1 MNSYNQNNQRSYN
14 NNLLNQFNSH
24 LNQPRQNSFMNNPM
38 VAQNPNFASN
48 NANFYN
54 KIQMAKI
61 EQIKRAKNISDLGM
75 DNKQLSEYIIDPIKI
90 NKTSTEEINNKLHEI
105 ESNYIVP
112 VTRNTKFEEQSNA
125 YLRELWKNRTNQPYK
140 NVIKKEL
147 FDKEYK
153 KYYNDDI
160 FKKDINNKNELI
172 VHKVIKNIDADE
184 DLLEAEFLLIQEI
197 LEKHNGEL
205 KNIYSTS
212 NENKYKKEFEYA
224 QKYRYRLEYN
234 PKDSE
239 ELKDFY
245 KKEQKKINKENKM
258 LDQLIDMLVEGE
270 DLSKEE
276 SDILNE
282 QLKESR
288 KKKTKVKDLEDEL
301 REELGDDFDE
311 IIDAIEVDKDNKDNK
326 NNDYRDNRDNKS
338 DNKKVR
344 IKTSTSTTDSSV
356 KTPRKKI
363 SVKTSIIQNVEENKE
378 IDELKDFYKN
388 RNKK

>member
-1 MNSYNQNNQRSYN
+1 MNQYNQNHQRMHN

-24 LNQPRQNSFMNNPM
+24 LNQPRQNPFMNNPM
-38 VAQNPNFASN
+38 VAQNPNFGSRD
-48 NANFYN
+48 ANFYN

-90 NKTSTEEINNKLHEI
+90 NKTSKDEIQNKLHDI
-105 ESNYIVP
+105 EHTYIVP
-112 VTRNTKFEEQSNA
+112 ANRNTKIEDQSNA

-153 KYYNDDI
+153 KYYKDDI
-160 FKKDINNKNELI
+160 FKKDINNRNELI
-172 VHKVIKNIDADE
+172 VHKVIKNVDADE

-205 KNIYSTS
+205 KNIYSSS
-212 NENKYKKEFEYA
+212 NENKCKKEFEYA

-234 PKDSE
+234 PKDTE

-276 SDILNE
+276 SDKINE
-282 QLKESR
+282 QLIESR

-301 REELGDDFDE
+301 REELGDDFED
-311 IIDAIEVDKDNKDNK
+311 IIDSIEVDDKS
-326 NNDYRDNRDNKS
+326 NDKTI
-338 DNKKVR
+338 NKKVR
-344 IKTSTSTTDSSV
+344 IKSSNTSTLSIEN

-363 SVKTSIIQNVEENKE
+363 TVKTSIIQNIDKEEVNTE
-378 IDELKDFYKN
+378 IDDLKDFYKN
-388 RNKK
+388 RTKK

>member
-1 MNSYNQNNQRSYN
+1 MNSYNQNNQRTYN

-90 NKTSTEEINNKLHEI
+90 NKTSQEEINHKLHDI

-112 VTRNTKFEEQSNA
+112 VTRNTKFEDQSNA

-153 KYYNDDI
+153 KYYKDDI
-160 FKKDINNKNELI
+160 FKKDISSRNELI

-205 KNIYSTS
+205 KNIYSSS

-258 LDQLIDMLVEGE
+258 LDQIIDMLVEGE

-311 IIDAIEVDKDNKDNK
+311 IIDAIQV
-326 NNDYRDNRDNKS
+326 DNRDNK
-338 DNKKVR
+338 DNNKKVR
-344 IKTSTSTTDSSV
+344 IKTSSTSTSETTV

-363 SVKTSIIQNVEENKE
+363 SVKTSIIQNKEEVNTE

>member
-1 MNSYNQNNQRSYN
+1 MNSYNQNNQNNQRTYN

-38 VAQNPNFASN
+38 VAQNPNFSSRDT
-48 NANFYN
+48 NFYN

-90 NKTSTEEINNKLHEI
+90 NKTSQEEINHKLHDI

-112 VTRNTKFEEQSNA
+112 VTGNTKFEDQSNA

-153 KYYNDDI
+153 KYYKDDI
-160 FKKDINNKNELI
+160 FKKDISSRNELI

-205 KNIYSTS
+205 KNIYSSS

-311 IIDAIEVDKDNKDNK
+311 IIDAIEVDKDNK
-326 NNDYRDNRDNKS
+326 S

-363 SVKTSIIQNVEENKE
+363 SVKTSIIQNKEEVNTE

>member
-1 MNSYNQNNQRSYN
+1 MNSYNQNNQNNQRTYN

-38 VAQNPNFASN
+38 VAQNPNFSSRDT
-48 NANFYN
+48 NFYN

-90 NKTSTEEINNKLHEI
+90 NKTSQEEINHKLHDI

-112 VTRNTKFEEQSNA
+112 VTGNTKFEDQSNA

-153 KYYNDDI
+153 KYYKDDI
-160 FKKDINNKNELI
+160 FKKDISSRNELI

-205 KNIYSTS
+205 KNIYSSS

-258 LDQLIDMLVEGE
+258 LDQIIDMLVEGE

-311 IIDAIEVDKDNKDNK
+311 IIDAIEVDKDNK
-326 NNDYRDNRDNKS
+326 S

-363 SVKTSIIQNVEENKE
+363 SVKTSIIQNKEEVNTE

>member
-1 MNSYNQNNQRSYN
+1 MNQYNPNHQRMHN

-24 LNQPRQNSFMNNPM
+24 LNQPRQNPFMNNPM
-38 VAQNPNFASN
+38 VAQNPNFASRD
-48 NANFYN
+48 ANFYN

-90 NKTSTEEINNKLHEI
+90 NKTSKDEIQNKLHDI
-105 ESNYIVP
+105 EHTYIVP
-112 VTRNTKFEEQSNA
+112 ANRNTKIEDQSNA

-153 KYYNDDI
+153 KYYKDEI
-160 FKKDINNKNELI
+160 FKKDINNRNELI
-172 VHKVIKNIDADE
+172 VHKVIKNVDADE

-205 KNIYSTS
+205 KNIYSSS

-234 PKDSE
+234 PKDTE

-258 LDQLIDMLVEGE
+258 LDQIIDMLVEGE

-276 SDILNE
+276 TDKLNE
-282 QLKESR
+282 QLQESR
-288 KKKTKVKDLEDEL
+288 KKKTKVKDLEEEL
-301 REELGDDFDE
+301 REELGDDFED
-311 IIDAIEVDKDNKDNK
+311 IIDAIEVDDKTNS
-326 NNDYRDNRDNKS
+326 KS
-338 DNKKVR
+338 TDKKVR
-344 IKTSTSTTDSSV
+344 IKSSNISSIIEP

-363 SVKTSIIQNVEENKE
+363 TVKTSIIQNTDKE
-378 IDELKDFYKN
+378 VTTEVDELKEFYKN

>member
-1 MNSYNQNNQRSYN
+1 MNSYNHNNHNNQNNQNNQRTYN

-38 VAQNPNFASN
+38 ISQNPNYSSRDP
-48 NANFYN
+48 NFYN

-90 NKTSTEEINNKLHEI
+90 NKTSKDEIQNKLHDI

-112 VTRNTKFEEQSNA
+112 VTRNTKFEDQSNA

-140 NVIKKEL
+140 NVIKKEM

-153 KYYNDDI
+153 KYYKDDI
-160 FKKDINNKNELI
+160 FKRDINSRNELI
-172 VHKVIKNIDADE
+172 VHKVIKNVDADE

-205 KNIYSTS
+205 KNIYSSS

-224 QKYRYRLEYN
+224 QKYRYRLDYN

-276 SDILNE
+276 SDKINE
-282 QLKESR
+282 QLQESR
-288 KKKTKVKDLEDEL
+288 KKKPKVKDLEDEL
-301 REELGDDFDE
+301 REELGDDFED
-311 IIDAIEVDKDNKDNK
+311 IIDAIELDKSK
-326 NNDYRDNRDNKS
+326 NDVS
-338 DNKKVR
+338 KKVR
-344 IKTSTSTTDSSV
+344 IKTSSKIENTV
-356 KTPRKKI
+356 KIPRKKI
-363 SVKTSIIQNVEENKE
+363 HVKTSIIQNIEKESNNTE